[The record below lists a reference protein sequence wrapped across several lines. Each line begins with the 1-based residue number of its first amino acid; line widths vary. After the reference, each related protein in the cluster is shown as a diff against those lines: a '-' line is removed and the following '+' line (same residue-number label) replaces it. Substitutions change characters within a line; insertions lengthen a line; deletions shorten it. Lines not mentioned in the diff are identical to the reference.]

1 MPMFATF
8 VNITNVFEIAITLFG
23 FGRIKC
29 LILTHIN
36 GASTYPGVRVNLPRI
51 WGRLTQV
58 GWYKIQDTNQF
69 IGNLVGWIVIY
80 IIHNTIQA

>member
-1 MPMFATF
+1 MYLRLLSPYL
-8 VNITNVFEIAITLFG
+8 V

-58 GWYKIQDTNQF
+58 EWCHITY
-69 IGNLVGWIVIY
+69 
-80 IIHNTIQA
+80 NTQNTTILLILFNAYV